1 MKHTPGDPVPAG
13 MAARQCAGCE
23 EHFLVRTP
31 HRGRG
36 REYCSDQCRH
46 ATARA
51 RRAARR
57 AAVDQRALQLA
68 AAPPHPDAPAPH
80 PCRWCSAP
88 THPGDYCSTACATLH
103 ARMLH
108 LARKLR
114 GLRRSTP
121 VPGLGPM
128 FDELEQL
135 RATRRELR
143 AAHRAALREEARQQL
158 EHETQVQQRRDE
170 RERLRRAAHR
180 RLEEEAQRKAA
191 RVARRRAK
199 KGIDASGH

>member
-1 MKHTPGDPVPAG
+1 MSHEFTMVSIP
-13 MAARQCAGCE
+13 CE
-23 EHFLVRTP
+23 YC
-31 HRGRG
+31 G
-36 REYCSDQCRH
+36 REFPVRYPRPGRPKRYCTDRCS
-46 ATARA
+46 ARA
-51 RRAARR
+51 RRARR
-57 AAVDQRALQLA
+57 REQDQRAHELET
-68 AAPPHPDAPAPH
+68 APPHPDAPAPH